1 MNRRLKNIITL
12 YPTIILLLIV
22 LTCSSKAEL
31 SGEIEN
37 PDVIADTLDYG
48 VCMPGDKLESKFYL
62 KNTGDKTLKLR
73 KTRPS
78 YSIERIGIPG
88 HDYDHEEFSNNL
100 VNDSLLILSGDSAE
114 ITISY
119 EPDNDFA
126 SHPYGKKIVRL
137 LLGMYDSALVWTDLT
152 SQYTVYKEYVLIVRK
167 VKYPINGFET
177 YYNFDSVYINP
188 VYPIEYEWKVS
199 NASNNNL
206 EIDTHKTEPSSS
218 QEFTFENKSLP
229 VQMPR
234 YSGPETWKIEYNP
247 LDRDEDS
254 MICSLGYKFNDTLR
268 FASIEIHGVG
278 VEQDLI
284 IIDSDAQY
292 FDRDNDTIDIGR
304 VWVGHNKEIFVEFGN
319 DGNMNFGAGKQVIY
333 DGFEEEVPSEIFSIV
348 DSIPMDRHFVK
359 THGDTFKINF
369 NPDRRGKFEA
379 RYIIDSD
386 IGSRSIRG
394 VPADAR
400 KVVFFLKGEG
410 VEPQLVPE
418 RYTVNFGT
426 VVWHPDCQSS
436 KTFTLKLSNTGNA
449 ELKIFPIEDKAPF
462 KVEYF
467 NNKILE
473 SIKPYAE
480 DSINIIFSPNIQED
494 YFSELIIHT
503 NENPPRDTVIVYMTA
518 SRIDPDNIR
527 MSIPRDLKSKP
538 GNPITIPILVN
549 SKNINKART
558 FKTDLTFNRTL
569 MGYMSYSKLG
579 TASENSD
586 IDIREI
592 NGEGKLSIFFETPAE
607 QVYFLQRDT
616 LIKLTFNTYIGDE
629 LSTSIAFID
638 PLLGDGVCDKVLL
651 PLDTNGVFTID
662 SICGLSYKLLPP
674 GSGRFF
680 IGEFQ
685 PNPASDIVSINYT
698 LKYDQLL
705 EVRMFNHMGIQVK
718 DITDG
723 QQKAGLYELTFSCS
737 EFSNGV
743 YYLRF
748 RAGLLSITK
757 KLVISR

>member
-1 MNRRLKNIITL
+1 
-12 YPTIILLLIV
+12 ILLLIV
-22 LTCSSKAEL
+22 VTCSSKAEL
-31 SGEIEN
+31 SGKIEN

-48 VCMPGDKLESKFYL
+48 VCLLGDKRESKFYL

-73 KTRPS
+73 KTKPS

-100 VNDSLLILSGDSAE
+100 VNDTLLILPDDSAE
-114 ITISY
+114 IIISY

-137 LLGMYDSALVWTDLT
+137 LLGMYDSVLVWTQDTNLY
-152 SQYTVYKEYVLIVRK
+152 SVYKEYILIVRK

-177 YYNFDSVYINP
+177 YYNFDSVYVNP
-188 VYPIEYEWKVS
+188 VYPIEYEWKVT
-199 NASNNNL
+199 NASNYNL
-206 EIDTHKTEPSSS
+206 EIHTQKTDPSTS
-218 QEFTFENKSLP
+218 QDITFENKDLP
-229 VQMPR
+229 VQMPKHCD
-234 YSGPETWKIEYNP
+234 PVTWMIEYNP
-247 LDRDEDS
+247 TGRDEDS
-254 MICSLGYKFNDTLR
+254 VKCSLGYIFNDTLR
-268 FASIEIHGVG
+268 FAGIEIRGVG

-284 IIDSDAQY
+284 IIDTDAQS
-292 FDRDNDTIDIGR
+292 FDKENDTIDIGR
-304 VWVGHNKEIFVEFGN
+304 VSVGKNKEIFVAFGN
-319 DGNMNFGAGKQVIY
+319 DGNLNFGAGKQVIY
-333 DGFEEEVPSEIFSIV
+333 DQLEGDIPSESFSIV
-348 DSIPMDRHFVK
+348 DSIPTDRHFVK

-386 IGSRSIRG
+386 IGSRNIRG

-400 KVVFFLKGEG
+400 QAVFFLKGEG
-410 VEPQLVPE
+410 IEPQLVAE
-418 RYTVNFGT
+418 RDTVNFGT

-436 KTFTLKLSNTGNA
+436 NTITLKLRNTGNTQ
-449 ELKIFPIEDKAPF
+449 LQIFSIDDTAPF
-462 KVEYF
+462 KVEFF

-473 SIKPYAE
+473 FIEPLAE

-494 YFSELIIHT
+494 YFSEIVFTT
-503 NENPPRDTVIVYMTA
+503 NANPPRDKVIVHLTA
-518 SRIDPDNIR
+518 SRIDPDSIR
-527 MSIPRDLKSKP
+527 ISIPRDLKSKP

-549 SKNINKART
+549 SKTINKART

-569 MGYMSYSKLG
+569 MGYLSYSKLG
-579 TASENSD
+579 TASENTDDPD

-592 NGEGKLSIFFETPAE
+592 NGGGKLSIFFETPAE

-616 LIKLTFNTYIGDE
+616 LIKLNFNTYIGDE

-674 GSGRFF
+674 GSGHFF
-680 IGEFQ
+680 IGEFI
-685 PNPASDIVSINYT
+685 PNPASDIVRLEYT
-698 LKYDQLL
+698 LKYDQEL
-705 EVRMFNHMGIQVK
+705 EVRLFNHMGVHVK

-723 QQKAGLYELTFSCS
+723 LQKAGLYELTFSCS
-737 EFSNGV
+737 KLSNGV